1 MKGNILMGAVGALS
15 FFTVSSTSVAQSDEF
30 TVKLGGRLHIEYT
43 LADLDGPDA
52 TIDASE
58 IRRARLK
65 AHGNVNDNTKYKLEL
80 NHTSGGGIDVEDAY
94 VQYKIPDSSWKVKIG
109 HFKTQNSLEEF
120 ASSNTNHT
128 IERAAFTDAWD
139 LNRRIGVELATTG
152 DNYVLQFGAFT
163 TNANSD
169 GGIDEGRAFAAR
181 GVYNPIKTKDTVA
194 HIGASWRYREIGA
207 TEQPLRFRQRPL
219 THVTSERIIGDLRFG
234 ESDNFYG
241 GEVAIIHKG
250 LWAYS
255 EYAILDVNGS
265 QRDPDQLFQDA
276 SFTAFSAEIG
286 YIIGGEQPYKD
297 GVFKRTKVDK
307 PLGEGGYGAVS
318 FVARYDTLD
327 QNDNG
332 IIAGELDTYVAGV
345 NWWMTNNT
353 RLALNVFSLDAED
366 GTRER
371 AQGLITRLQL
381 DF

>member
-1 MKGNILMGAVGALS
+1 MFHWK
-15 FFTVSSTSVAQSDEF
+15 
-30 TVKLGGRLHIEYT
+30 
-43 LADLDGPDA
+43 
-52 TIDASE
+52 SE
-58 IRRARLK
+58 
-65 AHGNVNDNTKYKLEL
+65 
-80 NHTSGGGIDVEDAY
+80 
-94 VQYKIPDSSWKVKIG
+94 
-109 HFKTQNSLEEF
+109 
-120 ASSNTNHT
+120 
-128 IERAAFTDAWD
+128 
-139 LNRRIGVELATTG
+139 
-152 DNYVLQFGAFT
+152 
-163 TNANSD
+163 
-169 GGIDEGRAFAAR
+169 
-181 GVYNPIKTKDTVA
+181 
-194 HIGASWRYREIGA
+194 
-207 TEQPLRFRQRPL
+207 
-219 THVTSERIIGDLRFG
+219 LRFG